1 MGVSCVSP
9 VWQYK
14 QTHVLPDT
22 RLGSYRVGYFL
33 PLPLQGA
40 YLLREAGSDTDALTV
55 LSSEDPFPS
64 PLSQH
69 HVDPGIDEDGHSKG
83 HIEGHH

>member
-1 MGVSCVSP
+1 M
-9 VWQYK
+9 
-14 QTHVLPDT
+14 
-22 RLGSYRVGYFL
+22 
-33 PLPLQGA
+33 PLQYGSTGKSVHCWTQAGMLWGWVLSSLCPSYA
-40 YLLREAGSDTDALTV
+40 YLLREAGPDTNALTV

-69 HVDPGIDEDGHSKG
+69 QIDPGIDEDSHSKG

>member
-1 MGVSCVSP
+1 MRCVCP
-9 VWQYK
+9 VWQHEQK
-14 QTHVLPDT
+14 QVLWTQGWEAPG
-22 RLGSYRVGYFL
+22 LGTVF
-33 PLPLQGA
+33 PLPPRGA

-69 HVDPGIDEDGHSKG
+69 HVDPGIDEDSHTKG
-83 HIEGHH
+83 QVEGHH